1 VAKGLLFD
9 FDGTLY
15 GDWKIWISI
24 ITETL
29 SDHQIL
35 IDPHDALEKARS
47 IIEKDGGS
55 NGTLRIS
62 NVAAALARDRGVVR
76 DDEIRT
82 RFFQILDAR
91 MDYTGPDKSVVELLK
106 TFALQGFR
114 LGMVTFVRKP
124 RITRR
129 LDLWKLKQYFES
141 VITPDDES
149 DFKPSPRPFV
159 RAMGQLQVQPS
170 DCFVIGDEPVD
181 MIGGKTAGTRT
192 IGLPQGFFS
201 REELERAGADYIIP
215 TLNQLPDIV
224 NK

>member
-15 GDWKIWISI
+15 GDWKVWISTI
-24 ITETL
+24 AETL
-29 SDHQIL
+29 SDYQML
-35 IDPHDALEKARS
+35 VDPHDALEKARS

-55 NGTLRIS
+55 SGTLRIS
-62 NVAAALARDRGVVR
+62 NVAAALARDHGVIR

-91 MDYTGPDKSVVELLK
+91 MDKTGPDRSVVELLK
-106 TFALQGFR
+106 DLVHSGFR
-114 LGMVTFVRKP
+114 LGMVTFVRKH

-129 LDLWKLKQYFES
+129 LDQWKLAQYFES

-159 RAMGQLQVQPS
+159 RAMSQLQVGPA

-181 MIGGKTAGTRT
+181 IIGGKKAGTRT
-192 IGLPQGFFS
+192 VGLPQGFFS
-201 REELERAGADYIIP
+201 RQELERAGADYIIRS
-215 TLNQLPDIV
+215 LNQLPSIV
-224 NK
+224 TK